1 MDCWIYL
8 AVLYQ
13 PFFEIMNY
21 YEQKHAAF
29 MQHAEKLKSFGFRVF
44 VSTSKNF
51 PNYGKF
57 CDKRGI
63 LGYFQLSE
71 FLFGVDFS
79 TLHHGSKQ
87 LGYGLSCCRNGKELR
102 DLYDFTLED
111 ALVAFSDDGGWCRQ
125 AVGNV
130 RKILVTDTSWQ
141 GVNGMREI

>member
-102 DLYDFTLED
+102 DLRSEEHTSELQSRQYLVCRLLLEKKNKSQ
-111 ALVAFSDDGGWCRQ
+111 VYQKSH
-125 AVGNV
+125 
-130 RKILVTDTSWQ
+130 K
-141 GVNGMREI
+141 